1 MRTIDWFIL
10 ISSLIFIVLY
20 GLWKGRGNK
29 DIQGYLLADR
39 NMRWFP
45 ILLSIMATQ
54 ASAITFLSV
63 PGQAYVDGIRFV
75 QFYLGLPLAMI
86 ILSITVVPIFHRL
99 KIYTAYE
106 FLENR
111 FDVKTRTLGAMLFM
125 TQRGLAA
132 GLTIYAPSLILSILL
147 DWNLHWTN
155 FFIGSL
161 VIIYTT
167 AGGTKAVNWTHFQQ
181 MLIITIGMF
190 TAFFLIIK
198 LLPADISFLQ
208 AVQLSGKLGKLNAID
223 FSFDLTNRYT
233 FWSGIIGGLFLQLS
247 YFGTDQS
254 QVQRYLTGKS
264 VAHSR
269 MALLFN
275 GIVKVPMQFS
285 ILFLGA
291 ILFIFYQFN
300 TPPIFF
306 NSVATSQVK
315 KSNYSAQFSQ
325 LEDQYR
331 LISEKKAEAVREL
344 AESFNSR
351 NNEQESEKKQQVQAL
366 QDQAQEV
373 RRNAIELIR
382 RNDPDVDPS
391 DTNYIFLSYV
401 IHYLPA
407 GIVGLILAVIFAAS
421 MSSTASELNAL
432 ASTTVVDIYKRLLRQ
447 KSSDR
452 HYLLVSKMATLGWG
466 LYAILMA
473 EVASR
478 LGSLIEAVNIVG
490 SVFYGTILGIF
501 LVGFY
506 FKSIKGSSTFYAAI
520 LAELLVLYCFYFT
533 EITFLWY
540 NVIGCMGVIIFS
552 FILRYFFRNQKLSTN
567 IASAE

>member
-1 MRTIDWFIL
+1 MRTIDWIIL
-10 ISSLIFIVLY
+10 IGSLLFIVFY

-39 NMRWFP
+39 SMRWFP

-63 PGQAYVDGIRFV
+63 PGQAYVDGVRFV

-86 ILSITVVPIFHRL
+86 ILSITVVPIFHKL

-111 FDVKTRTLGAMLFM
+111 FDAKTRTLGALLFM

-147 DWNLHWTN
+147 DWNLYWTN
-155 FFIGSL
+155 FFIGFL

-167 AGGTKAVNWTHFQQ
+167 IGGTRAVNWTHFQQ
-181 MLIITIGMF
+181 MMIIIIGMVI
-190 TAFFLIIK
+190 TFFLTIH
-198 LLPADISFLQ
+198 LLPADVSFLQ

-223 FSFDLTNRYT
+223 FSFDLSDRYT

-264 VAHSR
+264 ITHSR

-275 GIVKVPMQFS
+275 GIVKIPMQFS

-291 ILFIFYQFN
+291 ILFIFYQFT

-306 NSVATSQVK
+306 NSAAVSQVK
-315 KSNYSAQFSQ
+315 QSTYSTQFTQ
-325 LEDQYR
+325 LENQYQV
-331 LISEKKAEAVREL
+331 ISEKKTNAIREL
-344 AESFNSR
+344 ASTLR
-351 NNEQESEKKQQVQAL
+351 NGNPEQENQKVLQVQAW
-366 QDQAQEV
+366 QEKAQQVRAQA
-373 RRNAIELIR
+373 IDLIR
-382 RNDPDVDPS
+382 KNDPTTDPS

-401 IHYLPA
+401 LRYLPV
-407 GIVGLILAVIFAAS
+407 GMVGLILAVIFAAS

-432 ASTTVVDIYKRLLRQ
+432 ASTTVVDIYKRLFRK
-447 KSSDR
+447 KSSER
-452 HYLLVSKMATLGWG
+452 HYLLVSKIATLGWG
-466 LYAILMA
+466 IYAILLA
-473 EVASR
+473 DAASR

-506 FKSIKGSSTFYAAI
+506 FKSVRGSSTFYAAI
-520 LAELLVLYCFYFT
+520 LAEMLVLYCFYFT
-533 EITFLWY
+533 EISFLWF
-540 NVIGCMGVIIFS
+540 NVIGCFGVILFS
-552 FILRYFFRNQKLSTN
+552 FIFKYFFQKPSSEP
-567 IASAE
+567 ASAV

>member
-540 NVIGCMGVIIFS
+540 NVIGCLGVIIFS

>member
-1 MRTIDWFIL
+1 MRTIDWIIL
-10 ISSLIFIVLY
+10 ISSLLFIVFY

-39 NMRWFP
+39 SMRWFP

-63 PGQAYVDGIRFV
+63 PGQAYVDGVRFV

-86 ILSITVVPIFHRL
+86 ILSITVVPIFHKL

-111 FDVKTRTLGAMLFM
+111 FDAKTRTLGSLLFM

-147 DWNLHWTN
+147 DWNLYWTN
-155 FFIGSL
+155 FFIGIL

-167 AGGTKAVNWTHFQQ
+167 IGGTRAVNWTHFQQ
-181 MLIITIGMF
+181 MMIITIGMVI
-190 TAFFLIIK
+190 TFFLTVH
-198 LLPADISFLQ
+198 LLPADVSFLQ

-223 FSFDLTNRYT
+223 FSFDWNNRYT

-275 GIVKVPMQFS
+275 GIVKIPMQFS
-285 ILFLGA
+285 ILLLGA

-306 NSVATSQVK
+306 NSAAVSQVK
-315 KSNYSAQFSQ
+315 QSKYSTQFTQ
-325 LEDQYR
+325 LENQYR
-331 LISEKKAEAVREL
+331 LISEKKTNAIRDL
-344 AESFNSR
+344 ADNFKNG
-351 NNEQESEKKQQVQAL
+351 NPEQENQKIQQVQAW
-366 QDQAQEV
+366 QEKAQQVRAQAI
-373 RRNAIELIR
+373 NLIQK
-382 RNDPDVDPS
+382 NDPGTDPS

-401 IHYLPA
+401 LHYLPA
-407 GIVGLILAVIFAAS
+407 GMVGLILAVIFAAS

-432 ASTTVVDIYKRLLRQ
+432 ASTTVVDIYKRLFRK
-447 KSSDR
+447 KSSER
-452 HYLLVSKMATLGWG
+452 HDLLVSKIATLGWG
-466 LYAILMA
+466 IYAILLA
-473 EVASR
+473 DVASR

-506 FKSIKGSSTFYAAI
+506 FKSVRGSSTFYAAI
-520 LAELLVLYCFYFT
+520 LAEMLVLYCFYFT
-533 EITFLWY
+533 EMSFLWY
-540 NVIGCMGVIIFS
+540 NVIGCFGVILFS
-552 FILRYFFRNQKLSTN
+552 FIFKYFCHKPSSKP
-567 IASAE
+567 ASAV

>member
-1 MRTIDWFIL
+1 MRTIDWIIL
-10 ISSLIFIVLY
+10 IGSLLFIVFY

-39 NMRWFP
+39 SMRWFP

-63 PGQAYVDGIRFV
+63 PGQAYVDGVRFV

-86 ILSITVVPIFHRL
+86 ILSITVVPIFHKL

-111 FDVKTRTLGAMLFM
+111 FDAKTRTLGALLFM

-147 DWNLHWTN
+147 DWNLYWTN
-155 FFIGSL
+155 FFIGFL

-167 AGGTKAVNWTHFQQ
+167 IGGTRAVNWTHFQQ
-181 MLIITIGMF
+181 MMIITIGMVI
-190 TAFFLIIK
+190 TFFLTVH

-223 FSFDLTNRYT
+223 FSFDLSDRYT

-264 VAHSR
+264 ITHSR

-275 GIVKVPMQFS
+275 GIVKIPMQFS

-291 ILFIFYQFN
+291 ILFIFYQFT

-306 NSVATSQVK
+306 NSAAVSQVK
-315 KSNYSAQFSQ
+315 QSTYSTQFTQ
-325 LEDQYR
+325 LENQYQV
-331 LISEKKAEAVREL
+331 ISEKKTNAIREL
-344 AESFNSR
+344 ASTLR
-351 NNEQESEKKQQVQAL
+351 NGNPEQENQKVQQVQAW
-366 QDQAQEV
+366 QEKAQQVRAQA
-373 RRNAIELIR
+373 IDLIR
-382 RNDPDVDPS
+382 KNDPTTDPS

-401 IHYLPA
+401 LRYLPV
-407 GIVGLILAVIFAAS
+407 GMVGLILAVIFAAS

-432 ASTTVVDIYKRLLRQ
+432 ASTTVVDIYKRLFRK
-447 KSSDR
+447 KSSER
-452 HYLLVSKMATLGWG
+452 HYLFVSKIATLVWG
-466 LYAILMA
+466 IYAILLA
-473 EVASR
+473 DAASR

-506 FKSIKGSSTFYAAI
+506 FKSIRGSSTFYAAI
-520 LAELLVLYCFYFT
+520 LAEMLVLYCFYFT
-533 EITFLWY
+533 EISFLWY
-540 NVIGCMGVIIFS
+540 NVIGCFGVILFS
-552 FILRYFFRNQKLSTN
+552 FIFKYFFQKPSSEP
-567 IASAE
+567 ASAV